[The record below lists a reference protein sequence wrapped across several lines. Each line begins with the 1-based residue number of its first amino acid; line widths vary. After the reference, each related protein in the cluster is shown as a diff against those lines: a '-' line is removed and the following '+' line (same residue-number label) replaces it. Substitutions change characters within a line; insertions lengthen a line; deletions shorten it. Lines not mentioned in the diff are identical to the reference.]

1 MCARMCASAVD
12 LQERSDEQEVEIM
25 TTTPQR
31 IVELWPSLSEA
42 ARQALTEIAENA
54 TGQAPLELTDEEAA
68 ALARSRE
75 EFKSGRALSFE
86 EMRAATDAFLAGLRA
101 KA

>member
-1 MCARMCASAVD
+1 MT
-12 LQERSDEQEVEIM
+12 

-31 IVELWPSLSEA
+31 IVELWPSLSEE
-42 ARQALTEIAENA
+42 ARRTLTEIAERA
-54 TGQAPLELTDEEAA
+54 TGGIALELTDDEAA
-68 ALARSRE
+68 ALERSRE
-75 EFKSGRALSFE
+75 DFDAGRTLSFD